1 MSLLYIAQYR
11 MVRNDIITPENFLLQ
26 TYCTSAE
33 RIYSYTRRASKYDE
47 WIEIWEKNRRNIL
60 NTTALQYLEK
70 DNVSPVDTGHNFCLR

>member
-47 WIEIWEKNRRNIL
+47 WIEIWEKNGRNIL
-60 NTTALQYLEK
+60 NTAALPYLEK
-70 DNVSPVDTGHNFCLR
+70 DNVGSADTGQKFCLQ